1 MEKKK
6 VEASFIALIPFL
18 LFIVIYLGAGIYLN
32 ARGVEM
38 AFYQF
43 PAPTA
48 VLIGV
53 IAAFIMLKGSVEE
66 KFNTFLTG
74 CRDEN
79 IIIMCIIYLLAG
91 AFSSVAKATGGVDS
105 FVNLGLSVVPV
116 QFITAGLFIISAL
129 MSTATGTSMGTIAAV
144 GPIAFGVAKA
154 AGLGMPLTMAA
165 VMGGAMFGDN
175 LSVISDTTIA
185 ATRTQGVEMRDKFRL
200 NFVIAL
206 PAAIITI
213 ALLLMTGAPQVAA
226 AVEIGDYNILK
237 VLPYAVVLVIALLG
251 VNVFVALTVGIIL
264 SGVIG
269 IATGMLNFLTLG
281 QQIFNGMAGMIDV
294 FLTSLFIG
302 GLAEMVKKAGGLQF
316 LIDGIQK
323 MITGKKSAELGIA
336 ALVSVTDLAVA
347 NNTVAIIIDGPIAR
361 EISSEYKVDPRR
373 SASILDIFS
382 CVLQGA
388 IPYGAQM
395 LLMGTLAE
403 GTVYALQIIPL
414 LWYQM
419 LLAVFAVISVFV
431 PFADGVIRKN
441 PWNWEKG
448 MDQDRANRLSGD
460 VRSV

>member
-1 MEKKK
+1 MEKRK
-6 VEASFIALIPFL
+6 VEANFTALIPFL

-32 ARGVEM
+32 AQGVEM

-66 KFNTFLTG
+66 KFNTFLEG

-105 FVNLGLSVVPV
+105 FVSLGLSIVPV
-116 QFITAGLFIISAL
+116 RFITAGLFVISAL

-144 GPIAFGVAKA
+144 GPIAVGVARA

-200 NFVIAL
+200 NFIIAL

-213 ALLLMTGAPQVAA
+213 ALLLMTGAPQIAT

-237 VLPYAVVLVIALLG
+237 VLPYAVVLVVALLG
-251 VNVFVALTVGIIL
+251 VNVFVALTIGIML
-264 SGVIG
+264 SGIVG
-269 IATGMLNFLTLG
+269 IATEALNFLTLG

-316 LIDGIQK
+316 LIDRIQS
-323 MITGKKSAELGIA
+323 MITGKKSAEIGIA

-361 EISSEYKVDPRR
+361 EISDKYKVDPRR

-382 CVLQGA
+382 CVFQGA

-403 GTVYALQIIPL
+403 GAVFALDIMPL

-419 LLAVFAVISVFV
+419 LLAVFAVISIFV
-431 PFADGVIRKN
+431 PFADGVIKKN
-441 PWNWEKG
+441 PWDWEKW
-448 MDQDRANRLSGD
+448 MDQERANRLSGD
-460 VRSV
+460 VRSL